1 MKFPTF
7 AIRKKQTSMWK
18 RIQTLYLAIS
28 AGLVVSMFFCRFAT
42 IIGPEG
48 SEEVIRY
55 YEKTPYLILLI
66 MLLTASIFSIAT
78 YRTRFLQARV
88 CMLTALIMAGFQIW
102 LGVDFLI
109 YRNEMIFSITMMFPL
124 VAAILDIMAAR
135 NIMTDEFMSQAQK
148 KMKRKR

>member
-1 MKFPTF
+1 
-7 AIRKKQTSMWK
+7 MWI
-18 RIQTLYLAIS
+18 RIQTLYVAIS
-28 AGLVVSMFFCRFAT
+28 AGLIASMFFCRFAT

-66 MLLTASIFSIAT
+66 MLTTANVFSIAT

-88 CMLTALIMAGFQIW
+88 CMLPALILTGFQIW
-102 LGVDFLI
+102 LGVDFFM
-109 YRNEMIFSITMMFPL
+109 YREEMVFSVTMLFPMA
-124 VAAILDIMAAR
+124 AAILDVMADKR
-135 NIMTDEFMSQAQK
+135 IMTDEFILMTHK

>member
-1 MKFPTF
+1 
-7 AIRKKQTSMWK
+7 MWK
-18 RIQTLYLAIS
+18 RIQTLYLAVS
-28 AGLVVSMFFCRFAT
+28 AGLIASMFFCRFAT

-66 MLLTASIFSIAT
+66 MLTTANVFSIAT

-88 CMLTALIMAGFQIW
+88 CMLTALILTGFQVW
-102 LGVDFLI
+102 LGVDFFM
-109 YRNEMIFSITMMFPL
+109 YREEMIFSVTMLFPMA
-124 VAAILDIMAAR
+124 AAILDLMAAKR
-135 NIMTDEFMSQAQK
+135 IMTDEFILKTYK

>member
-1 MKFPTF
+1 
-7 AIRKKQTSMWK
+7 MWK
-18 RIQTLYLAIS
+18 RIQTLYLAVS
-28 AGLVVSMFFCRFAT
+28 AGLIASMFFCRFAT

-66 MLLTASIFSIAT
+66 MLTTANVFSIAT

-88 CMLTALIMAGFQIW
+88 CMLTALILTGFQIW
-102 LGVDFLI
+102 LGVDFLM
-109 YRNEMIFSITMMFPL
+109 YREEMIFSVTMLFPMA
-124 VAAILDIMAAR
+124 AAILDVMASR
-135 NIMTDEFMSQAQK
+135 RIMTDEFIVMTHR

>member
-1 MKFPTF
+1 
-7 AIRKKQTSMWK
+7 MWK
-18 RIQTLYLAIS
+18 RIQTLYLAVS
-28 AGLVVSMFFCRFAT
+28 AGLIASMFFCRFAT

-66 MLLTASIFSIAT
+66 MLTTANVFSIAT

-88 CMLTALIMAGFQIW
+88 CMLTALILTGFQIW
-102 LGVDFLI
+102 LGVDFFM
-109 YRNEMIFSITMMFPL
+109 YREEMIFSVTMLFPMA
-124 VAAILDIMAAR
+124 AAILDVMAAKR
-135 NIMTDEFMSQAQK
+135 IMTDEFILKTYK

>member
-1 MKFPTF
+1 
-7 AIRKKQTSMWK
+7 MWK
-18 RIQTLYLAIS
+18 RIQTLYLAVS
-28 AGLVVSMFFCRFAT
+28 AGLIASMFFCRFAT

-66 MLLTASIFSIAT
+66 MLTTANVFSIAT

-88 CMLTALIMAGFQIW
+88 CMLTALILTGFQIW
-102 LGVDFLI
+102 LGVDFFM
-109 YRNEMIFSITMMFPL
+109 YREEMIFSVTMLFPMA
-124 VAAILDIMAAR
+124 AAILDLMAAKR
-135 NIMTDEFMSQAQK
+135 IMTDEFILKTYK